1 MTLVFE
7 ILDGQFKIKMISM
20 LRALIKKKKVNN
32 IQEQIGN
39 ISREMETFKMAL
51 KENAK
56 NKKQ

>member
-51 KENAK
+51 KENVK

>member
-20 LRALIKKKKVNN
+20 LRALTKKKKVNN

-51 KENAK
+51 KENVK